1 MLALGL
7 QRDWLLSSYLSRR
20 IFMSVFE
27 LRGRKALVTGGARG
41 LGAGMAEALARA
53 GAAVAI
59 ADISENTGKAT
70 ADALAQSGVTARFVP
85 LNVTDEASWEAAITQ
100 TIAELDGLD
109 IVVNNAGI
117 EISELVI
124 DLNPQNVL
132 RMLEVNILGTALG
145 IKHAFKAMRPGGAAG
160 KGGAVINVSSVAAT
174 IAFPGIAGYSAT
186 KSAVDRLTRVAAMES
201 GKLGYGVRV
210 NCIYPGLVPT
220 EMGTQ
225 LAVDMEKLGL
235 YPSPQDAVGAVIGL
249 TPLGRLGE
257 VSDMA
262 DAVVF
267 LASDA
272 ARFITGV
279 GLPVDGGM
287 GM

>member
-1 MLALGL
+1 
-7 QRDWLLSSYLSRR
+7 
-20 IFMSVFE
+20 MSGFE
-27 LRGRKALVTGGARG
+27 LQGRKALVTGGARG
-41 LGAGMAEALARA
+41 LGAGMAEALTRA

-59 ADISENTGKAT
+59 GDIREDIGKTMADT
-70 ADALAQSGVTARFVP
+70 LAQSGVTARFVP
-85 LNVTDEASWEAAITQ
+85 LNVTDEASWEAAIAR
-100 TIAELDGLD
+100 TIDELGGLD

-124 DLNPQNVL
+124 DLNPQNIL
-132 RMLEVNILGTALG
+132 RMLEVNVLGVALG
-145 IKHAFKAMRPGGAAG
+145 IKHAFRAMRPGGAAG
-160 KGGAVINVSSVAAT
+160 RGGAVINISSVAAT

-186 KSAVDRLTRVAAMES
+186 KSAVDRLTRVAALES

-225 LAVDMEKLGL
+225 LAVDMATLGL
-235 YPSPQDAVGAVIGL
+235 YPSPEAAVGAVIDL
-249 TPLGRLGE
+249 TPIGRLGQ
-257 VSDMA
+257 VSDMVE
-262 DAVVF
+262 AVVF

-272 ARFITGV
+272 ARFITGI
-279 GLPVDGGM
+279 GLPIDGGM

>member
-1 MLALGL
+1 
-7 QRDWLLSSYLSRR
+7 
-20 IFMSVFE
+20 MSVFE
-27 LRGRKALVTGGARG
+27 LHGRKALVTGGARG
-41 LGAGMAEALARA
+41 LGAGMVEALARA
-53 GAAVAI
+53 GASVVI
-59 ADISENTGKAT
+59 ADISEEIGRAT
-70 ADALAQSGVTARFVP
+70 AGTLSQSGLAVKFVP
-85 LNVTDEASWEAAITQ
+85 LNITDEASWEAAISL
-100 TIAELDGLD
+100 TISELDGLD
-109 IVVNNAGI
+109 IVVNNAGV
-117 EISELVI
+117 EISELII
-124 DLNPQNVL
+124 DLTPQNLL

-145 IKHAFKAMRPGGAAG
+145 IKHAFRAMRPEGAAG
-160 KGGAVINVSSVAAT
+160 KGGTVINVASVAAT

-235 YPSPQDAVGAVIGL
+235 YPSPQAAVGAVIGL
-249 TPLGRLGE
+249 TPIGRLGE

-272 ARFITGV
+272 ARFITGI

>member
-1 MLALGL
+1 
-7 QRDWLLSSYLSRR
+7 
-20 IFMSVFE
+20 MSVFE
-27 LRGRKALVTGGARG
+27 LHGRKALVTGGARG

-53 GAAVAI
+53 GAAVAV
-59 ADISENTGKAT
+59 ADIREDIGKAT

-85 LNVTDEASWEAAITQ
+85 LNVTNEASWEAAITR
-100 TIAELDGLD
+100 TIHELGGLD

-117 EISELVI
+117 EISELIV

-132 RMLEVNILGTALG
+132 GAALG
-145 IKHAFKAMRPGGAAG
+145 IKHAFRAMRPGGAAG
-160 KGGAVINVSSVAAT
+160 KGGVVINVSSVAAT

-225 LAVDMEKLGL
+225 LAVDMATLGL
-235 YPSPQDAVGAVIGL
+235 YPSPEAAAGAVIGL

>member
-1 MLALGL
+1 
-7 QRDWLLSSYLSRR
+7 
-20 IFMSVFE
+20 MSVFE
-27 LRGRKALVTGGARG
+27 LHGRKALVTGGGRG
-41 LGAGMAEALARA
+41 LGAGMAEALTRA
-53 GAAVAI
+53 GASVVI
-59 ADISENTGKAT
+59 GDIREDIGKAT
-70 ADALAQSGVTARFVP
+70 ADKLAQSGVTAKFIP
-85 LNVTDEASWEAAITQ
+85 LDVTNESSWEAVISQ
-100 TIAELDGLD
+100 TIHELGGLD
-109 IVVNNAGI
+109 IVVNNAGV

-124 DLNPQNVL
+124 DLNPKSILQ
-132 RMLEVNILGTALG
+132 MLEVNILGTALG
-145 IKHAFKAMRPGGAAG
+145 IKHAFRAMRPGGAAG
-160 KGGAVINVSSVAAT
+160 KGGVVINLSSVAAT
-174 IAFPGIAGYSAT
+174 IAFPGISAYSAT

-220 EMGTQ
+220 DMGNQ
-225 LAVDMEKLGL
+225 LAVDMATLGL
-235 YPSPQDAVGAVIGL
+235 FPSPEAAAGAVIGL
-249 TPLGRLGE
+249 TPLARLGE

-272 ARFITGV
+272 ARFITGI